1 MTVIMLFGNVLKPGP
16 QLPPVEISSIANKN
30 PHANGKPAMVEMAL
44 ATPFDTSAF
53 LYGIVTTFL
62 KMPVSKKM
70 TGNSAMSITGYD
82 RKIIGTPALA

>member
-1 MTVIMLFGNVLKPGP
+1 MIYSPKIQPLEHAPY
-16 QLPPVEISSIANKN
+16 
-30 PHANGKPAMVEMAL
+30 HDANGKPAMVEMAL